1 VSTSSGPE
9 LHDRSPLETVAGR
22 ASRALQRHGDFLGD
36 AEASVPVTEVLEQL
50 LLLASRGGADATI
63 DVRGGPAIRG
73 GLAAE
78 HERELDRRVTRA
90 VRELGGRRRRTTP
103 SLTIRLDHE
112 TLEVAMV
119 DRAGVHD
126 VVRVPVVPR
135 ISDPGTRW
143 S

>member
-9 LHDRSPLETVAGR
+9 LHERTPLEAVAGR
-22 ASRALQRHGDFLGD
+22 DARAIQRHGDFLGD
-36 AEASVPVTEVLEQL
+36 AVASVPVSEVLERL
-50 LLLASRGGADATI
+50 LLIASRGGADATI

-73 GLAAE
+73 GLVLE
-78 HERELDRRVTRA
+78 HERELSRLAART
-90 VRELGGRRRRTTP
+90 VRQLGGRRRRTVP
-103 SLTIRLDHE
+103 SFAIRLDHE

-126 VVRVPVVPR
+126 VARVPVVPR
-135 ISDPGTRW
+135 VGDPGSRW

>member
-1 VSTSSGPE
+1 VSTSSGPD
-9 LHDRSPLETVAGR
+9 LHDRAPLEAVAGR
-22 ASRALQRHGDFLGD
+22 ETRAIQRRGDFLGD

-50 LLLASRGGADATI
+50 LLTASRGGADATI

-73 GLAAE
+73 GLALE
-78 HERELDRRVTRA
+78 HERELNRLAART
-90 VRELGGRRRRTTP
+90 VRELGGRRRRTAP
-103 SLTIRLDHE
+103 SLAIRLDHD
-112 TLEVAMV
+112 TLEVATV

-135 ISDPGTRW
+135 IGDPGSRW

>member
-9 LHDRSPLETVAGR
+9 LHDRSSLETVAGR
-22 ASRALQRHGDFLGD
+22 ASRAVHRHGDFLGD

-73 GLAAE
+73 GIAAE
-78 HERELDRRVTRA
+78 HERELTRLA
-90 VRELGGRRRRTTP
+90 ARTVRELGGRRRRTTP
-103 SLTIRLDHE
+103 SLAIRLDHD

-119 DRAGVHD
+119 DRAGVQD
-126 VVRVPVVPR
+126 VVRLPVVPR
-135 ISDPGTRW
+135 FSEPGSRW